1 MSKYYVN
8 IYVPVLEENFDLFI
22 PAGKSV
28 TNVTNLII
36 KSLNNITNGYYNN
49 NEAKLYFKDN
59 GKLVDLTTI
68 VKKSGIQNG
77 SRLILV

>member
-1 MSKYYVN
+1 MNKYYINV
-8 IYVPVLEENFDLFI
+8 YVPILEEHFDLFI

-36 KSLNNITNGYYNN
+36 KSLTNITNGYYKSE
-49 NEAKLYFKDN
+49 EAKLYFKDT